1 MIDVN
6 IQEVASVSEVAS
18 SKCEGKKHDGDDC
31 KDVLH
36 VLIHERDRMPTCFCS
51 FFASLQEQ
59 VLHLTGKHSS
69 ALQKKSQVWLNYVP
83 FSSIKL
89 CFPVGATF
97 CSSTQG
103 ES

>member
-18 SKCEGKKHDGDDC
+18 SKCEGKKHDVDDC

-51 FFASLQEQ
+51 FFAG
-59 VLHLTGKHSS
+59 T
-69 ALQKKSQVWLNYVP
+69 
-83 FSSIKL
+83 SITFDRKTFISIAEEVSGLAKL
-89 CFPVGATF
+89 CTI
-97 CSSTQG
+97 
-103 ES
+103 